1 MMHFKLGIGALF
13 CLFIFIDSSCI
24 AETFVEEAVIGL
36 SHQASWAGSSYWN
49 KQFNSSLFSRDTH
62 DVSTVT
68 PCSLFIAPSL
78 IPNAGMGIFTGQ
90 DIDEGATIGE
100 PELFITLADK
110 FKTIPY
116 RGQHRWLSWLNYVRG
131 TTNFLIPQNKALA
144 TLHPRKLRR
153 SATGPQYLDDLYRV
167 DAFAPGLAALS
178 VVHSKLYNMALIDPL
193 PKRDGMGM
201 HRKSDPGTGA
211 FTAHYGA
218 FFVAEEDIP
227 AGSELYIEPTTEQKE
242 ETRKFPKAES
252 SVSPKWLES
261 NGVCIDNLRV
271 GPSTVKHAGRGAF
284 AKRFLPAGSLV
295 APSNLAILKRDDLT
309 IFEADESAKKYEK
322 VLKKDS
328 VKGHELLLNYCFGHP
343 DASLLLLPLSPV
355 VNFINH
361 HRTAPNVAIR
371 WPKDLNLSEQWLE
384 RHPLELLDQS
394 GKPMIEF
401 IALRDIEA
409 DEELFLDYGSDWD
422 LAWEKHVDNWN
433 PRPEDLEYISAED
446 YLRNYNFTV
455 RTTEEQKE
463 YPYPSNLQ
471 LVCLFRSKKHKGSC
485 RLPCDID
492 ERKEIDG
499 KIAYGVTYE
508 AEKHASLA
516 KRMIAW
522 DVCAE
527 DIESLFVTALSPD
540 FITVMDKWENLDQ
553 HLETAFRHEI
563 GVPHNFFPS
572 LWMEPT
578 IYEISPAPN
587 LRPGEHVAITW
598 KHNGKPITRN
608 ALYVGLP
615 PNFNA
620 YMYDFAEKMG
630 VMEIFRSVL
639 RGRPNTIGTHRY
651 VDLKEGQYYVQRP
664 HWNSNMHWIIPNDE
678 VARKSYLKALGKGG
692 FDTILDSI
700 GTSFGMERL
709 TCFHNTFLGIS
720 VSDDSVIHSDFYETQ
735 RRSFDFLLP
744 IIMANSSNPEFHLQS
759 LDDNIV
765 VGLKYQNGIA
775 VSVGDWTMH
784 KSAPCDYTDT
794 GEMRVVCSIYCSD
807 IREENRKS
815 LLYMYNQE
823 HPAPFHHLFDMPIK
837 EWHWDHKGKKLPR

>member
-1 MMHFKLGIGALF
+1 MLLLKLSNCVLF
-13 CLFIFIDSSCI
+13 LVFASIRSSCF
-24 AETFVEEAVIGL
+24 AETFVEEAIIGL
-36 SHQASWAGSSYWN
+36 GYEPSWAGTIHWN
-49 KQFNSSLFSRDTH
+49 KQFNSSLISRNTH
-62 DVSTVT
+62 DASPVS

-90 DIDEGATIGE
+90 DIEEGATIGE
-100 PELFITLADK
+100 PEMYITLADK

-153 SATGPQYLDDLYRV
+153 SATGPQFLDDLYRV

-178 VVHSKLYNMALIDPL
+178 VAHPKLFNMALIDPL
-193 PKRDGMGM
+193 PNRDNMGM

-211 FTAHYGA
+211 FTAHHGA
-218 FFVAEEDIP
+218 FFVAEADIP
-227 AGSELYIEPTTEQKE
+227 AGSELYLEPTTEKKE
-242 ETRKFPKAES
+242 EVGKFPKPES
-252 SVSPKWLES
+252 SVSPKWLEH

-271 GPSTVKHAGRGAF
+271 GPSTIKHAGRGAF
-284 AKRFLPAGSLV
+284 AKRFLPAGSLI
-295 APSNLAILKRDDLT
+295 APSNLAILKRDDLV
-309 IFEADESAKKYEK
+309 IFEADESAKQYEK
-322 VLKKDS
+322 VLKKDT
-328 VKGHELLLNYCFGHP
+328 VRGHELLLNYCFGHP
-343 DASLLLLPLSPV
+343 DSSLLFLPLSPV

-371 WPKDLNLSEQWLE
+371 WPQDTEQLLKA
-384 RHPLELLDQS
+384 HPLELIDMS

-401 IALRDIEA
+401 VALRDIEP
-409 DEELFLDYGSDWD
+409 DEELLLDYGYDWD
-422 LAWEKHVDNWN
+422 LAWKNHVKSWN
-433 PRPEDLEYISAED
+433 PTPEDAEYVSAED
-446 YLRNYNFTV
+446 YLTNYNFTL

-471 LVCLFRSKKHKGSC
+471 LVCIFKSKKNKKSC
-485 RLPCDID
+485 ILPCDID
-492 ERKEIDG
+492 EKMEIEGELRFTVSYLAD
-499 KIAYGVTYE
+499 
-508 AEKHASLA
+508 KHAPLA

-522 DVCAE
+522 DVCGE
-527 DIESLFVTALSPD
+527 DNNSLFATGLSQD
-540 FITVMDKWENLDQ
+540 LITVMDKWEMLDQ
-553 HLETAFRHEI
+553 HLETAFRHNI
-563 GVPHNFFPS
+563 GVPKNFFPT

-578 IYEISPAPN
+578 LYEISPAPN

-615 PNFNA
+615 PGFNS
-620 YMYDFAEKMG
+620 YMYDFAERMG
-630 VMEIFRSVL
+630 VMNIFRDVL

-651 VDLKEGQYYVQRP
+651 VDLNEGQYYVQRP

-692 FDTILDSI
+692 FDTVLDSI
-700 GTSFGMERL
+700 GTSFGMEKL

-720 VSDDSVIHSDFYETQ
+720 FSDDSVIHSDFYETQ

-744 IIMANSSNPEFHLQS
+744 IIMANSSNPEFHIQS
-759 LDDNIV
+759 LDGNIV
-765 VGLKYQNGIA
+765 VGLKYQYGIA

-794 GEMRVVCSIYCSD
+794 EEIRVVCSIYCSD

-815 LLYMYNQE
+815 LLFMYNQE
-823 HPAPFHHLFDMPIK
+823 HPAPFHHLFDMPVK
-837 EWHWDHKGKKLPR
+837 EWHWDHDGRKLPR